1 MCLLKMMAYGE
12 LDYIIG
18 WTDKPNFKS
27 NYVTYVHVFTLHFSL
42 FGCHSLVCNVM
53 LCSPS
58 RGPCVSTRVWKKC
71 GIPNPGKCQ
80 TVLRNVSLHCVAS
93 GHLTCLYIQS
103 YINCVKHMIILSW
116 SLNMHKS

>member
-1 MCLLKMMAYGE
+1 M
-12 LDYIIG
+12 
-18 WTDKPNFKS
+18 
-27 NYVTYVHVFTLHFSL
+27 
-42 FGCHSLVCNVM
+42 
-53 LCSPS
+53 
-58 RGPCVSTRVWKKC
+58 STRVWKKC

-116 SLNMHKS
+116 NLNMHKCVYNLVTSVQLYGHVMFMH